1 MTYICLIRHGE
12 TEWNS
17 LGKIQGRTDIPLN
30 DNGIRQAEQC
40 RDYLK
45 SLDWDLIITSPLL
58 RAKETAAI
66 INQAVNLPMIV
77 MEEFMERSFGD
88 AEGKTKE
95 ERQLLYPNMEYPN
108 EESKDVLEER
118 LRVGLAYIL
127 QTYPQK
133 RILLVA
139 HGAVIHTIL
148 RILSNEEI
156 TLENTYLTNACLSNI
171 HYRDQKWAI
180 KDYNIV
186 THLQL

>member
-1 MTYICLIRHGE
+1 MTNICLIRHGE

-30 DNGIRQAEQC
+30 ANGIRQAEQC

-45 SLDWDLIITSPLL
+45 ESKWDLVITSPLR
-58 RAKETAAI
+58 RAKETASI
-66 INQAVNLPMIV
+66 INEALTLPLVEMA
-77 MEEFMERSFGD
+77 EFMERSFGD

-95 ERQLLYPNMEYPN
+95 ERQALYPNMIYPN
-108 EESKDVLEER
+108 EEPYSELEAR
-118 LRVGLAYIL
+118 LKAGLAYIL
-127 QTYPQK
+127 QSYPEHN
-133 RILLVA
+133 ILLVA

-156 TLENTYLTNACLSNI
+156 TLDNTYLTNACISNI
-171 HYRDQKWAI
+171 HYTGLQWAI

-186 THLQL
+186 AHLQV

>member
-1 MTYICLIRHGE
+1 MTNICLIRHGE
-12 TEWNS
+12 TDWNS

-30 DNGIRQAEQC
+30 SNGIRQAEQC

-45 SLDWDLIITSPLL
+45 ETSWDLIITSPLM

-66 INQAVNLPMIV
+66 INESLNLPIV
-77 MEEFMERSFGD
+77 EMAEFIERSFGD

-95 ERQLLYPNMEYPN
+95 ERQVLYPDMLYPNAEPYW
-108 EESKDVLEER
+108 ELAER
-118 LRVGLAYIL
+118 LKQGLADIL
-127 QTYPQK
+127 QSYPQQK
-133 RILLVA
+133 VLLVA

-156 TLENTYLTNACLSNI
+156 TLDNTYLTNACISNI
-171 HYRDQKWAI
+171 HYKDSKWAI

-186 THLQL
+186 THLQV